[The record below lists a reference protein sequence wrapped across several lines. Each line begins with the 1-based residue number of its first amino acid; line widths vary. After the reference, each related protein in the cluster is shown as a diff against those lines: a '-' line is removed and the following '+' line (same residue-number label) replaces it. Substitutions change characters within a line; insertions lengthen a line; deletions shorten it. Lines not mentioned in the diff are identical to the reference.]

1 MPASSPAPLPTT
13 GRRGIPPLPLLT
25 LLNYFNYMD
34 RQVVYGMSDKISEAF
49 QLTKFQFGL
58 LAWVNLMVF
67 AIASAISARSPT
79 VSARA
84 R

>member
-1 MPASSPAPLPTT
+1 MPASSPAPLPTL

-49 QLTKFQFGL
+49 Q
-58 LAWVNLMVF
+58 
-67 AIASAISARSPT
+67 PH
-79 VSARA
+79 
-84 R
+84 